1 MKPRFRLSFF
11 LTCVLF
17 FGLFSC
23 TKDSACLTANRHI
36 ANEDLVYDSSGLHLK
51 FSLEDALKEGIS
63 KTEYLSTSHSL
74 EEITKALDKVATK
87 SEEDIVDYGLL
98 RISVDNQNNGSL
110 SSYPV
115 PLEGYD
121 ALRIISQFTVPHTY
135 GTSMVCVDDPYPLD
149 IFYHVGSGMTIKN
162 YGSFG
167 SPVSLSYAY
176 NETLT
181 GDQTATMV
189 YAIVGI
195 SL

>member
-1 MKPRFRLSFF
+1 MNPRFRLSFF
-11 LTCVLF
+11 FACFLF

-36 ANEDLVYDSSGLHLK
+36 ANEDLVYDSYGLHLK
-51 FSLEDALKEGIS
+51 FSLEEALTKGIS
-63 KTEYLSTSHSL
+63 KNEYLSTSHSL
-74 EEITKALDKVATK
+74 EEITEALDKVATK
-87 SEEDIVDYGLL
+87 AEEDVVAYGLL
-98 RISVDNQNNGSL
+98 RISVDNQNNGNL

-121 ALRIISQFTVPHTY
+121 ALRIISQFTVPHTD
-135 GTSMVCVDDPYPLD
+135 GTSMVIVDDPNPLD
-149 IFYHVGSGMTIKN
+149 IYYHVGSGMTIKN

-176 NETLT
+176 DKTLT

-189 YAIVGI
+189 YAIVGVA
-195 SL
+195 L